1 MGNFIRKCL
10 GLLGQF
16 LLNEPLAP
24 IPLSWGIMT
33 TNIGKLPPA
42 IVRSNLRML
51 ALVNILSTMS
61 PPPSD

>member
-1 MGNFIRKCL
+1 MGNFIEML

-16 LLNEPLAP
+16 SFNEPLAM

-42 IVRSNLRML
+42 IVESGLRML
-51 ALVNILSTMS
+51 PLVCLLST
-61 PPPSD
+61 